1 MARTAM
7 QALALTISPLVIAPA
22 CSSNTDGTVPNTTA
36 ADGAAVKSSATSIPA
51 PTMTSEPATT
61 EASNPADANQ
71 PETLADYLDID
82 FFSFDPLEQM
92 TTLNDRQQ
100 QMRELVAECMARE
113 GFEVISA
120 YPPVDNITEFGA
132 PRDDIEYAREYGFGI
147 STTFGDTDLLAS
159 PDEWTDP
166 NQAIIESLSESER
179 DAYFSALE
187 GTGEFDGCLGA
198 ADKQVF
204 GRETL
209 SEIYERTD
217 LESIFDRLAT
227 DPRIADIEAEWSVC
241 MAEEGYQYEN
251 PDALNETV
259 NDLQERFNEIVGVTE
274 ELEDQDELD
283 VPVADAEQTAQT
295 DMDQVALA
303 ALQTEERALAV
314 ANAGCTKVLY
324 KQTNELYKEYE
335 ATFVNENRA
344 VLEEIRNKRRTDD
357 GT

>member
-1 MARTAM
+1 MGSSAVER
-7 QALALTISPLVIAPA
+7 LVLLMSLVLVVSA
-22 CSSNTDGTVPNTTA
+22 CSSSIDGTVPNTTA
-36 ADGAAVKSSATSIPA
+36 ADGAAVESSATSNSA
-51 PTMTSEPATT
+51 PTMTSESATT
-61 EASNPADANQ
+61 EATNPADANQ

-92 TTLNDRQQ
+92 ATLDDRQQ
-100 QMRELVAECMARE
+100 QARELIAECMAKE

-120 YPPVDNITEFGA
+120 YPPVDNIAEFGA
-132 PRDDIEYAREYGFGI
+132 PRDDIDYAREYGFGI

-159 PDEWTDP
+159 ADEWIDP

-179 DAYFSALE
+179 AAYFDALE
-187 GTGEFDGCLGA
+187 GTGEFDGCIGE

-209 SEIYERTD
+209 SEIYEKTD
-217 LESIFDRLAT
+217 LESIFDRLAA
-227 DPRIADIEAEWSVC
+227 DPRIADIEAEWSKC
-241 MAEEGYQYEN
+241 MAEQGYQYEN

-259 NDLQERFNEIVGVTE
+259 NDLRERFNEIVGVSE
-274 ELEDQDELD
+274 EFDDQ
-283 VPVADAEQTAQT
+283 VADTEQVAQKEV
-295 DMDQVALA
+295 DQVALA

-324 KQTNELYKEYE
+324 KQTNKLYKEHE

-344 VLEEIRNKRRTDD
+344 VLEQIRNKRRTDD